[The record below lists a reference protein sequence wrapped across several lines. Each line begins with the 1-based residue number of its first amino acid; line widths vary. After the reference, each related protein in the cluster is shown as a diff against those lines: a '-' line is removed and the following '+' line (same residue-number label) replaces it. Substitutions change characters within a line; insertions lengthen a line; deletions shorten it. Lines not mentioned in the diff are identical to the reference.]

1 MNTPAQKETQ
11 SQLVTTVQAIV
22 ESEHSLFTILSKAAE
37 GLLKIQSSAIAS
49 GVNENLT
56 ALMPTPMPQNPLFL
70 LWQVPSLM
78 QQKARRRLGHW
89 QDSLSILAHSQQQMM
104 TWASQSLLSNVAQAS
119 SSLSKFN
126 TVFFS
131 RRQTAEVINF
141 PDRRLDSASAEP
153 SSLAVRRTDAQRMVR
168 QAA

>member
-1 MNTPAQKETQ
+1 MNSPAQNEPQ
-11 SQLVTTVQAIV
+11 SQLATTVQAIV
-22 ESEHSLFTILSKAAE
+22 ESENSLVGILSKAAE
-37 GLLKIQSSAIAS
+37 DLFKIQTSAIAS
-49 GVNENLT
+49 GMNENLT
-56 ALMPTPMPQNPLFL
+56 ALTPTPMPQNPVFL

-78 QQKARRRLGHW
+78 QQKAKRRLGHW
-89 QDSLSILAHSQQQMM
+89 QDSLSILAQSQQQMM
-104 TWASQSLLSNVAQAS
+104 AWASQSLLGNVAQTSA
-119 SSLSKFN
+119 SLSKFN
-126 TVFFS
+126 AVFFS